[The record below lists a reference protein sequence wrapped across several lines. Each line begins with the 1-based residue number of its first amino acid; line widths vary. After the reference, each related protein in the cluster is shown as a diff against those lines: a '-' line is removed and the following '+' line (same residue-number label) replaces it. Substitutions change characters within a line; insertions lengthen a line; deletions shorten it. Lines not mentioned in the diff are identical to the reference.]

1 MLKKQL
7 NDATEGNEAWIL
19 LKRVDFCGFKAMKE
33 LMKRNEELDGL
44 EERPT

>member
-7 NDATEGNEAWIL
+7 NEAAEGNE
-19 LKRVDFCGFKAMKE
+19 AMKE

-44 EERPT
+44 GNT